1 MAVPYRRWPHAA
13 PPFNAML
20 RTAERLKAARA
31 HELGIVDALADNTEQ
46 LVAAAVARVH
56 ALAGKVKPIG
66 DTPVKVS
73 IDPVEAR
80 AASGQV
86 LSRECIELMERS
98 ILEAAAAASFAEAL
112 EVGYRSFGLSAC
124 LDSARE
130 GITAFKEKRTP
141 DFTKTK

>member
-1 MAVPYRRWPHAA
+1 
-13 PPFNAML
+13 
-20 RTAERLKAARA
+20 
-31 HELGIVDALADNTEQ
+31 VD
-46 LVAAAVARVH
+46 RVH
-56 ALAGKVKPIG
+56 ALVGKVKPIG
-66 DTPVKVS
+66 DSPVRVS

-141 DFTKTK
+141 DFSKTR

>member
-1 MAVPYRRWPHAA
+1 M
-13 PPFNAML
+13 
-20 RTAERLKAARA
+20 
-31 HELGIVDALADNTEQ
+31 
-46 LVAAAVARVH
+46 AVAR
-56 ALAGKVKPIG
+56 ARELAGKVRPIG
-66 DTPVKVS
+66 DTPVKIT

-141 DFTKTK
+141 DFSKTK